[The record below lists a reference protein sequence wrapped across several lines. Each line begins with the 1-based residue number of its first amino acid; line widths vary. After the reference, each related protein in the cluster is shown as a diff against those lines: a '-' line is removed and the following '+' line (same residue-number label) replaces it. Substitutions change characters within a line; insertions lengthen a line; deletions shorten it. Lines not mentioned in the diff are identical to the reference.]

1 MALTQHEIESR
12 FGFHK
17 ATIEGPEATQPK
29 HSELRKRFK
38 EFAQYLDDVC
48 PDGRHLSLAL
58 TELEVASMWAH
69 KAIAGQAPLEKE

>member
-29 HSELRKRFK
+29 HVELRGKFK
-38 EFAQYLDDVC
+38 EFVRYLDEVC
-48 PDGRHLSLAL
+48 PDGRYCSLML
-58 TELEVASMWAH
+58 TDLENASMWAH
-69 KAIAGQAPLEKE
+69 KAIAETAPLATD